1 MALFICLRS
10 KFSLTIKGVHTMEK
24 REKFT
29 AKVNEQ
35 KIQIG

>member
-10 KFSLTIKGVHTMEK
+10 KFSLTIKCVQTMEQ

-35 KIQIG
+35 QIQIG